1 MRAGLVVSTIAHAAL
16 IALIVIGV
24 GFTTPLEPTPVE
36 SIAVDLISIEEFSN
50 PDDAVEGHEIY
61 VFLEAYENRDGFPVI
76 SKRKADFQLAWDKIH
91 FFWGDERHVP
101 PEHPDSNYRMAKE
114 AMVKKVP
121 IPPENVHRIK
131 SENPN
136 AHQAAEEYEEML
148 RAFFRL
154 KAGEFPCFA
163 LVLLGMGSDGHAA
176 SLFPGTEALQEQ
188 RHLVVANWVE
198 KFQAYRITMTMPVF
212 NHATFVLFLVSGEE
226 KAETLRLV
234 LEGEG
239 QKDLFPAQLIRPS
252 EGRLL
257 WLVDQG
263 AGRLLNKANTP
274 IELKK

>member
-1 MRAGLVVSTIAHAAL
+1 MIGCELRFTPEVQVVAGPEELNRAAARVFVQQ
-16 IALIVIGV
+16 AR
-24 GFTTPLEPTPVE
+24 
-36 SIAVDLISIEEFSN
+36 DSIEARGLFTVALSGGST
-50 PDDAVEGHEIY
+50 PIGLYASLADDPAI
-61 VFLEAYENRDGFPVI
+61 LT
-76 SKRKADFQLAWDKIH
+76 QLAWDKIH

-114 AMVKKVP
+114 VVLKKVP
-121 IPPENVHRIK
+121 IPPENVHRIR

-163 LVLLGMGSDGHAA
+163 LVLFGMGSDGHAA

-263 AGRLLNKANTP
+263 AGRLLHKANTP